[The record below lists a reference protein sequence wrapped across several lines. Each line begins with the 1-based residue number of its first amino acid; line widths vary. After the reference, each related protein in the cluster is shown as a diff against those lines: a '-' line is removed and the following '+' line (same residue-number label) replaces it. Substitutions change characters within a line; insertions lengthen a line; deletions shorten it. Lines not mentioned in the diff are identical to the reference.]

1 MTNKKTND
9 VRVVPVDL
17 IERAMLACFEAGHG
31 ITHDELRAILAQ
43 PADQQGEPVGQW
55 SDDDGISWCDGNESS
70 LASARASG
78 WLTRTLYRHA
88 QPATAEVD
96 ESYPPCD
103 YCGTVPDYHPWH
115 GAGVI
120 NGEESPHIHAC
131 TECRHKLPAT
141 AKVVLPERKRE
152 ATEDSDIMIDCQNE
166 GWNACLDEVA
176 KLNTPQ

>member
-1 MTNKKTND
+1 MTNNKPND
-9 VRVVPVDL
+9 VRVVPREL
-17 IERAMLACFEAGHG
+17 LERISQTCMFTLASSDYEQ
-31 ITHDELRAILAQ
+31 LRAILAQ

-88 QPATAEVD
+88 QPATA
-96 ESYPPCD
+96 
-103 YCGTVPDYHPWH
+103 
-115 GAGVI
+115 
-120 NGEESPHIHAC
+120 
-131 TECRHKLPAT
+131 
-141 AKVVLPERKRE
+141 KVVLPERKRE
-152 ATEDSDIMIDCQNE
+152 ATEDSDIMLDCQSE